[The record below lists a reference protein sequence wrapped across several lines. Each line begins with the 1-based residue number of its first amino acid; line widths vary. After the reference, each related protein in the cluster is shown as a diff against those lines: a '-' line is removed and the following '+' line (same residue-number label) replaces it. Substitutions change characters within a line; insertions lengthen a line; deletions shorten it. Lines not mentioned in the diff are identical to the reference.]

1 MPESSPLVRVH
12 INIEL
17 SAASLQAVVANSKKM
32 AGPDKNGRYRVDTA
46 DALAAL
52 ISTFLREKDFDAFA
66 RDVGNYRFNSGTA
79 AL

>member
-52 ISTFLREKDFDAFA
+52 ISTFLREKGFDKFV
-66 RDVGNYRFNSGTA
+66 RDVDNY
-79 AL
+79 